1 MKRAKKKGRATK
13 RPKKTSPEPK
23 VLKQVD
29 LGDVSKQ
36 IITLVGTRA
45 LDMVNETITQANE
58 GHYLAM
64 KCLFDLIGLCPATT
78 PAAAMREDSL
88 AKTLLQRLR
97 IPEQIDPGH
106 DVTKECVAEP
116 VKEK

>member
-1 MKRAKKKGRATK
+1 MKKAKKKGRATK
-13 RPKKTSPEPK
+13 RPKKTLPEPE

-36 IITLVGTRA
+36 IITLVGTCA
-45 LDMVNETITQANE
+45 VQMVKETISQANE

-64 KCLFDLIGLCPATT
+64 KCLFDLIGLCPAAA
-78 PAAAMREDSL
+78 PAALQEDSL

-97 IPEQIDPGH
+97 IPGQIDPDQ
-106 DVTKECVAEP
+106 DVTKECVVEP